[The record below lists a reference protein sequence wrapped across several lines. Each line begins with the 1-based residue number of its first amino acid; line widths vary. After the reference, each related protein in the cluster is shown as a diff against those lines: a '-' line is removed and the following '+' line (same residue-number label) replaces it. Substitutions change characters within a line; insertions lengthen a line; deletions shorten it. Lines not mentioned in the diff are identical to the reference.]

1 MISKDS
7 DFHIKA
13 GEADIIGFFNDTN
26 ITSITCQV
34 IKLTPSDQ
42 MIENEA
48 RGLHRP
54 SSMVVIS
61 SKVETLRLAH

>member
-34 IKLTPSDQ
+34 IKLTPPDQ

-48 RGLHRP
+48 RGLH
-54 SSMVVIS
+54 
-61 SKVETLRLAH
+61 